1 MVKNNKIPKFCM
13 WLQYALKGL
22 SHKAPHA
29 LKGQKLLAQG
39 NALGN
44 LAVCLS
50 PCKGKSFQYLL
61 LLFLML
67 LGNNAWGQTY
77 EEKLLYST
85 DFQDWENVK
94 SSDPET
100 EVNTNNSNV
109 PIKTTDGQALS
120 FFLTKTS
127 VDRSAIQ
134 DATRNWDYT
143 NLVTKGWMKAE
154 KSTQAQVRTSTLKH
168 VTKVT
173 FVQAGTGTPCGWG
186 LKVIGKN
193 GEEIIYSYELKETT
207 GEKISIDVNRDNVQ
221 LVFYNI
227 KGSKYCF
234 MTSLEIYGNV
244 KVKSNYTVTYYD
256 TDGKS
261 LGSESVTANSKLK
274 YNTEYT
280 NQVKQNVSKESAF
293 RGWFNGVGPSAEK
306 VAEGTP
312 VDMDLNLYAK
322 VTPKETATD
331 GSEYTYDLTKNNFY
345 QEDHELIDINGGKYH
360 HDGWIFENEGTIL
373 LQVAKNAHIE
383 MTTST
388 GTTTRDYTGGV
399 PATITLDIPAGTVV
413 KNLQVRN
420 YIPVYV
426 SFDLKNNQGQCPEQ
440 ILCEPLTG
448 KATLPSNDL
457 IYHEGYTFTGWT
469 DANETKIYQAREEVV
484 FTESTILH
492 PKMEQNTIDITDTNT
507 RLEVSWD
514 FDHTKAPALSLGK
527 SSPKTMPY
535 TKTVNIENEKRDI
548 TLMMDVTKEGA
559 KIDNTD
565 SNINEFPGEGG
576 QFNNGTQFSLPA
588 VYGMTLT
595 INASEKVDNRFNI
608 STNFGTADDDAKVT
622 VSDGTKNI
630 DGTISED
637 KKSIT
642 FIYNGD
648 AKNINIQIV
657 QAGIKAKTWGFFRNI
672 SVTYPVLPN
681 IVLSKTISNA
691 DKDTYPNEKTE
702 NAGTVKITK
711 KTAEGNTGARYKEG
725 EVVTITTTP
734 STCYTFQGFK
744 QGDNSLAAT
753 SSFEYT
759 VQEGINNIEVVYD
772 RKTLYQV
779 IVKPSDPSLGTV
791 SLFPKYDNFY
801 NEKYNDKGEVTQ
813 IECWYTEGTQV
824 TATGEAITDYMID
837 YWQEGNGTYGGITH
851 EFTVGTSN
859 QTLIA
864 HFAQGH
870 LGSVNFVIPEGL
882 VNGEGQKKDF
892 KYAISV
898 KPNSI
903 NNVRSFTIPTNYTLF
918 KSIDNDGKTVE
929 QYYTLKY
936 WALLKDDNTLDNT
949 KDYKLGKTYS
959 FSKDKETIYLIP
971 VFEKNPAT
979 QTNRI
984 NDPIIRYDFAR
995 KVKEYYD
1002 PTAKATRKVCA
1013 QTVNIGKNQQVF
1025 WTSKVRV
1032 EVREGGQDY
1041 PHWRDVA
1048 LWCDTGKKGYIRNEQ
1063 FDNWCAFGPGTTFWF
1078 PSGTGT
1084 KISLMSYSKITSTTI
1099 DDSVPTLDRERTNS
1113 ERKKAGLPT
1122 LEEEENGAKSYMYV
1136 YTHTTQKPNLRPAIK
1151 IGDDYSYYQWL
1162 ELSTLAANWV
1172 ELHTETNDEL
1182 RGIIQDIKPVTTG
1195 ESHEYRELE
1204 DGGLAFHKG
1213 ERVKMTF
1220 NRKKGYE
1227 LDKILDPD
1235 KLDKDGEPVAVLKMN
1250 DDGTVNMVGF
1260 DDGTT
1265 TKPVDKNT
1273 DDSWGTAGTTV
1284 FVLRKAE
1291 KNQSGKDQSGKE
1303 CYLTSDSIRTQYELE
1318 FDITTHRRLQV
1329 CFKEMKNTYYIT
1341 YNAGNQAEG
1350 TSPEATWVEAG
1361 DQFVVP
1367 KNKTLYYEGNTLD
1380 HWVDGAGNEY
1390 KIGKSYEAPKKFIRM
1405 VPVFKPN
1412 EFNIL
1417 NLQQE
1422 ATATW
1427 NFAKS
1432 YGAPTINYEGTKGI
1446 LVTQL
1451 ETENPEKAGEKLS
1464 IDLKITLDGSKG
1476 KFNNV
1481 SSVDRPERIQINQGS
1496 IVEFPSTPGCVAKWT
1511 ATEDNKKLT
1520 IAGETVTLSNQEAS
1534 VTCSGASSIQKVEFN
1549 QGDGA
1554 YSKSFS
1560 VTYKPQTATKAT
1572 IESLTCKG
1580 TTLNA
1585 TTIQNMMST
1594 DKCVTFTLSPW
1605 VNDNDTIP
1613 AVTGKATENGTVT
1626 ATKATVLSPECVATV
1641 KTQSGIVVE
1650 TYPIKFKF
1658 ETPTVAPTLD
1668 KLTIN
1673 GAEYTGNTGS
1683 TIELNNVPRSGAIK
1697 LNFNRPMKATNFTYE
1712 NASGTVSSST
1722 DIGKEQII
1730 KYWDLPAGKTVILTI
1745 TPTEDIYGSVYGQP
1759 ITLTLHVA
1767 EDKTLYHR
1775 HNFNFIVGKDGNM
1788 DAAIEAANKNTET
1801 VHRYYI
1807 FVPDGEYQL
1816 TGNTTIS
1823 YNTNAADKDL
1833 PADENGKPRKDMDG
1847 KNNGKTEIRK
1857 SNISLIGQSKEGVK
1871 IWNHPVVEGISYT
1884 ATLHL
1889 DKTATDFYAQDLTL
1903 ENQFNYWGA
1912 HDGSSGAGRAV
1923 AFCDQGNRSVLKN
1936 VALMSYQDTY
1946 YSCNSSPDYRGYFEN
1961 CDLAGVVDW
1970 ICGNGDIW
1978 FEKCNLIVR
1987 DRTGNN
1993 ISAPNTEDTQA
2004 WGYVFNNCTIRPET
2018 DKPTQL
2024 KGNDWT
2030 LARPWYKS
2038 PACTFLNTKMYTL
2051 PRTYGWNKMTEGLK
2065 VRFHEYNSVDESN
2078 TIIPLG
2084 TRSLAACSPAPGS
2097 DDCILTNT
2105 SDYNIRNVMS
2115 GNDAFEPQELCKQ
2128 IDAQSGLLSKKDE
2141 ELEDKE
2147 KVDTE
2152 NHIIWEDNLGLDDD
2166 KLHWND
2172 QKEALCYFLF
2182 KLDNGKWIYQTN
2194 VTENYVNLTQYGKGY
2209 YCVRAANQRGGLGVA
2224 TNSIEFTLADAYKL
2238 EIKKVGD
2245 YKEGDKDY
2253 GWSTIC
2259 LPFNAR
2265 VPEGVTAY
2273 AATAHNSTNETDIIN
2288 DFTMTL
2294 TAVDVINANKGYVVY
2309 GPVGPHYF
2317 HSTSSESTAPTI
2329 LKGNPTSEY
2338 ISSDN
2343 NNGYVLSYKTWGLG
2357 FYKYTGS
2364 KLSPYRAWLPQNMV
2378 SKSNDENLALGK
2390 QAIHLVFAKGTS
2402 GILSPVIQ
2410 ADNKEEKLFNLSG
2423 QQVEKATKGLV
2434 ITRKKGK
2441 FIKK

>member
-1 MVKNNKIPKFCM
+1 MIKNN
-13 WLQYALKGL
+13 
-22 SHKAPHA
+22 
-29 LKGQKLLAQG
+29 
-39 NALGN
+39 
-44 LAVCLS
+44 
-50 PCKGKSFQYLL
+50 KSFQYLL
-61 LLFLML
+61 VLFLML
-67 LGNNAWGQTY
+67 LGNNAWGQSTY

-85 DFQDWENVK
+85 DFQDWKNVSK
-94 SSDPET
+94 STSET

-127 VDRSAIQ
+127 VENSAIQ

-193 GEEIIYSYELKETT
+193 GEEIIYSTELKETT
-207 GEKISIDVNRDNVQ
+207 GERITIDVNRDNVQ

-244 KVKSNYTVTYYD
+244 EVKSNYTVTYYD
-256 TDGKS
+256 ADGTTS
-261 LGSESVTANSKLK
+261 LGSESVTANSNLT
-274 YNTEYT
+274 YNTDYT
-280 NQVKQNVSKESAF
+280 NQVNVPTGSAF

-306 VAEGTP
+306 VAEGTM
-312 VDMDLNLYAK
+312 VDMNLDLYAK
-322 VTPKETATD
+322 VTPIETATD

-345 QEDHELIDINGGKYH
+345 QKDHELIDINGGQYH
-360 HDGWIFENEGTIL
+360 NDGWLFENEGTIL
-373 LQVAKNAHIE
+373 LKVAKNAHIE

-388 GTTTRDYTGGV
+388 GTTTRDYTGGI

-440 ILCEPLTG
+440 ILCEPLKG
-448 KATLPSNDL
+448 KAKLPSNDL
-457 IYHEGYTFTGWT
+457 IYREGYTFTGWT
-469 DANETKIYQAREEVV
+469 DANETKIYQAGEEVV
-484 FTESTILH
+484 FTESTTLH
-492 PKMEQNTIDITDTNT
+492 PKMAQNTIDITDTNT
-507 RLEVSWD
+507 PLTVSWD
-514 FDHTKAPALSLGK
+514 FDHTKAPALSSK
-527 SSPKTMPY
+527 KWSSKTMPY
-535 TKTVNIENEKRDI
+535 THTVTIENEKRDI
-548 TLMMDVTKEGA
+548 TLMMDVTTSGA

-565 SNINEFPGEGG
+565 SNINYFPGEGG

-588 VYGMTLT
+588 VYGMILT
-595 INASEKVDNRFNI
+595 INASEKVDSRFNI

-622 VSDGTKNI
+622 VSDGTNNI
-630 DGTISED
+630 DGVISQD

-642 FIYNGD
+642 FTYNGD

-657 QAGIKAKTWGFFRNI
+657 QAGINAYSWGFYKNI

-681 IVLSKTISNA
+681 IVLSKTILNV
-691 DKDTYPNEKTE
+691 DKDKFPNEKPE
-702 NAGTVKITK
+702 NAGTVQITK
-711 KTAEGNTGARYKEG
+711 QTAEGNTGARYKVG
-725 EVVTITTTP
+725 DVVTITTTP
-734 STCYTFQGFK
+734 STCYTFQEFK
-744 QGDNSLAAT
+744 QDGNSLAAT

-759 VQEGINNIEVVYD
+759 VKDGINNIDVIYE
-772 RKTLYQV
+772 RQQLYQV

-791 SLFPKYDNFY
+791 SLSPRYDNFY
-801 NEKYNDKGEVTQ
+801 NEKYNEDKGEVTQ

-824 TATGEAITDYMID
+824 EAKGEAITDYMID
-837 YWQEGNGTYGGITH
+837 YWKEENGTQYNGISYK
-851 EFTVGTSN
+851 FTVGTSN

-864 HFAQGH
+864 HFALGH
-870 LGSVNFVIPEGL
+870 PGSVNFVIPEGLL

-892 KYAISV
+892 KNAISV
-898 KPNSI
+898 TPNSI
-903 NNVRSFTIPTNYTLF
+903 NNVRTFTIPTNYTLF
-918 KSIDNDGKTVE
+918 KSIDDNGTAFDK
-929 QYYTLKY
+929 YYTLKHWTKQDDTTKEY
-936 WALLKDDNTLDNT
+936 LLGN
-949 KDYKLGKTYS
+949 TYS
-959 FSKDKETIYLIP
+959 FSTEGETITLVP
-971 VFEKNPAT
+971 VFEPNPAT
-979 QTNRI
+979 QDNRI
-984 NDPIIRYDFAR
+984 NDPVIRYDFAR
-995 KVKEYYD
+995 KVKEYED
-1002 PTAKATRKVCA
+1002 PTSKETRKVCA

-1025 WTSKVRV
+1025 WTSKVWV
-1032 EVREGGQDY
+1032 EVRESGEDK

-1048 LWCDTGKKGYIRNEQ
+1048 LWCDTGEKGYIRNEQ

-1078 PSGTGT
+1078 PSGAGT

-1136 YTHTTQKPNLRPAIK
+1136 YTHTTQNPKLRPAIK

-1172 ELHTETNDEL
+1172 NLHTETNDEL
-1182 RGIIQDIKPVTTG
+1182 RGIIQDIKPVNTG

-1273 DDSWGTAGTTV
+1273 DDSWGTASTTV

-1303 CYLTSDSIRTQYELE
+1303 CYLTSDNIRTQYELE

-1341 YNAGNQAEG
+1341 YNAGEYAEG

-1361 DQFVVP
+1361 DQFAVP

-1405 VPVFKPN
+1405 FPVFKPN

-1451 ETENPEKAGEKLS
+1451 ETEDENGKKLS
-1464 IDLKITLDGSKG
+1464 MDLKITLDGSKG

-1481 SSVDRPERIQINQGS
+1481 SSVDHPERIQINQGS
-1496 IVEFPSTPGCVAKWT
+1496 VVEFPSTKDCVAKWT
-1511 ATEDNKKLT
+1511 ATVDGKKLT

-1549 QGDGA
+1549 QGEGA
-1554 YSKSFS
+1554 YSKCFS

-1572 IESLTCKG
+1572 IESLTCNG
-1580 TTLNA
+1580 ITLA
-1585 TTIQNMMST
+1585 ADKIREMMNGN

-1605 VNDNDTIP
+1605 ENDNDTIP
-1613 AVTGKATENGTVT
+1613 AVTGTATENGTVT
-1626 ATKATVLSPECVATV
+1626 VTKATVLSPECVATV

-1658 ETPTVAPTLD
+1658 ETPSDAPTLD

-1683 TIELNNVPRSGAIK
+1683 TIELNDVPRSGAIK
-1697 LNFNRPMKATNFTYE
+1697 LKFNRPMKATNFTYE

-1722 DIGKEQII
+1722 DIGKEQFI
-1730 KYWDLPAGKTVILTI
+1730 KYWDLPTGKTVTLTMK
-1745 TPTEDIYGSVYGQP
+1745 PTGDIYGSTYAP
-1759 ITLTLHVA
+1759 EIKLTLHVA

-1775 HNFNFIVGKDGNM
+1775 HKFDFIVGKDGNM
-1788 DAAIEAANKNTET
+1788 DKAIEAANNNDKTD
-1801 VHRYYI
+1801 HRYYI
-1807 FVPDGEYQL
+1807 FVPDGKYEL
-1816 TGNTTIS
+1816 TGNTTIFFS
-1823 YNTNAADKDL
+1823 ENPVDEYGKDR
-1833 PADENGKPRKDMDG
+1833 PDMNG
-1847 KNNGKTEIRK
+1847 KNNHMTEIRK

-1884 ATLHL
+1884 ATIHL
-1889 DKTATDFYAQDLTL
+1889 NNTNDFYAQDLTL

-1912 HDGSSGAGRAV
+1912 HGGSSGAGRAV
-1923 AFCDQGNRSVLKN
+1923 AFWDQGNRSVLKN
-1936 VALMSYQDTY
+1936 VALMSWQDTY
-1946 YSCNSSPDYRGYFEN
+1946 YSSNANADYRGYFEN

-1993 ISAPNTEDTQA
+1993 IAAPNTEVSQA
-2004 WGYVFNNCTIRPET
+2004 WGYVFNNCTISPET

-2030 LARPWYKS
+2030 LARPWDKS

-2097 DDCILTNT
+2097 DDCILTKTNAT
-2105 SDYNIRNVMS
+2105 DYNIRNVMG

-2128 IDAQSGLLSKKDE
+2128 IDSESGLAAKKNE
-2141 ELEDKE
+2141 ETEEIEEIADQ
-2147 KVDTE
+2147 E
-2152 NHIIWEDNLGLDDD
+2152 NHLI
-2166 KLHWND
+2166 WND
-2172 QKEALCYFLF
+2172 DLKIENNKLQWTDCTEALCYFLF
-2182 KLDNGKWIYQTN
+2182 KWDETSKKWIYQTN
-2194 VTENYVNLTQYGKGY
+2194 VDVNYVYLSNYGPGY
-2209 YCVRAANQRGGLGVA
+2209 YCVRAANQRGGLGLA
-2224 TNSIEFTLADAYKL
+2224 TKALL
-2238 EIKKVGD
+2238 
-2245 YKEGDKDY
+2245 YKEQKPYELVIQPVGEYKEENEAY
-2253 GWSTIC
+2253 GWTTLC
-2259 LPFNAR
+2259 LPFNAL
-2265 VPEGVTAY
+2265 VPTEGVTVY
-2273 AATAHNSTNETDIIN
+2273 AATAHNKQTATDLVT

-2294 TAVDVINANKGYVVY
+2294 TPVEVINANKGYIVY
-2309 GPVGPHYF
+2309 GKATSETTPVTHLFYP
-2317 HSTSSESTAPTI
+2317 TSSESINKPTI
-2329 LKGNPTSEY
+2329 LKGNETDED
-2338 ISSDN
+2338 ISSTN
-2343 NNGYVLSYKTWGLG
+2343 INCYVLAFKSTLGLG
-2357 FYKYTGS
+2357 FYKYTGK
-2364 KLSPYRAWLPQNMV
+2364 KLKAHRAWLPQDMV
-2378 SKSNDENLALGK
+2378 STSNQEALSMGK
-2390 QAIHLVFAKGTS
+2390 RAIHFVFAKGEDTA
-2402 GILSPVIQ
+2402 IHNPIIWQ
-2410 ADNKEEKLFNLSG
+2410 NDPEDDKYYNLSG
-2423 QQVEKATKGLV
+2423 QRVETPSKPGIYISK
-2434 ITRKKGK
+2434 KKGK
-2441 FIKK
+2441 MIIR

>member
-1 MVKNNKIPKFCM
+1 MVKYNENFR
-13 WLQYALKGL
+13 
-22 SHKAPHA
+22 
-29 LKGQKLLAQG
+29 
-39 NALGN
+39 
-44 LAVCLS
+44 
-50 PCKGKSFQYLL
+50 YLL
-61 LLFLML
+61 LLFLMM
-67 LGNNAWGQTY
+67 LGNNAWAQTY

-85 DFQDWENVK
+85 DFQDW
-94 SSDPET
+94 T
-100 EVNTNNSNV
+100 EAGS
-109 PIKTTDGQALS
+109 IKTERTVSQ
-120 FFLTKTS
+120 KT
-127 VDRSAIQ
+127 
-134 DATRNWDYT
+134 T
-143 NLVTKGWMKAE
+143 NGKPLNFKLME
-154 KSTQAQVRTSTLKH
+154 
-168 VTKVT
+168 TKVAPNGT
-173 FVQAGTGTPCGWG
+173 DSKFTNAFITPGYLKLSDNSTTAYIETSPLTSITKVKYVQAATGKDRGIKLEVRGDEDSEWVTLSTEYAVQAGSIIE
-186 LKVIGKN
+186 K
-193 GEEIIYSYELKETT
+193 EI
-207 GEKISIDVNRDNVQ
+207 EKRTNVR
-221 LVFYNI
+221 LRFSNLSSS
-227 KGSKYCF
+227 KGAF

-244 KVKSNYTVTYYD
+244 EVKSNYTVTYYN
-256 TDGKS
+256 TDGTTS
-261 LGSESVTANSKLK
+261 LDSESVTANSNLT
-274 YNTEYT
+274 YNTDYT
-280 NQVKQNVSKESAF
+280 NQVKQNVPLGSAF
-293 RGWFNGVGPSAEK
+293 RGWFNGTGPSAEK
-306 VAEGTP
+306 VAEGTT

-322 VTPKETATD
+322 VTPIETATD

-360 HDGWIFENEGTIL
+360 NDGWLFENEGTIL

-413 KNLQVRN
+413 KNLLVRN

-448 KATLPSNDL
+448 KATLPSNNL
-457 IYHEGYTFTGWT
+457 IYREGYTFTGWT
-469 DANETKIYQAREEVV
+469 DANETKIYQAGEEVV
-484 FTESTILH
+484 FTESTTLH
-492 PKMEQNTIDITDTNT
+492 PKMVQNTIDITDTNT
-507 RLEVSWD
+507 QLTVSWD
-514 FDHTKAPALSLGK
+514 FDHTKAPVLNSGK
-527 SSPKTMPY
+527 WSPKTTMPY
-535 TKTVNIENEKRDI
+535 TKTVNIENKKRDV
-548 TLMMDVTKEGA
+548 TLMMDVTTKKS

-565 SNINEFPGEGG
+565 PDINGFPGEGG

-595 INASEKVDNRFNI
+595 INASTKVDSRFNI

-622 VSDGTKNI
+622 VSDGTNHI
-630 DGTISED
+630 DGKISED

-642 FIYNGD
+642 FTYNGD

-657 QAGIKAKTWGFFRNI
+657 QAGIKAYTWGFFRNI

-681 IVLSKTISNA
+681 VVISKTISNA
-691 DKDTYPNEKTE
+691 DENTYPNEKPE
-702 NAGTVKITK
+702 NAGTVEITK
-711 KTAEGNTGARYKEG
+711 QTAEGNTGARYKEG
-725 EVVTITTTP
+725 DVVTITTTP
-734 STCYTFQGFK
+734 TDCYTFQEFK
-744 QGDNSLAAT
+744 KGDNSLATTT
-753 SSFEYT
+753 SFDYK
-759 VQEGINNIEVVYD
+759 VQDGINNIEVIYE
-772 RKTLYQV
+772 RQQLYQV

-791 SLFPKYDNFY
+791 SLSPKYDNFY

-813 IECWYTEGTQV
+813 IECWYTEGTKV

-837 YWQEGNGTYGGITH
+837 DWKEKDVTLGKGISY

-859 QTLIA
+859 KTLIA

-870 LGSVNFVIPEGL
+870 LGSVNFIIPDGLL
-882 VNGEGQKKDF
+882 VNGINGKDQKTDF
-892 KYAISV
+892 KNAISV
-898 KPNSI
+898 TPNSM

-929 QYYTLKY
+929 QYYTLKH
-936 WALLKDDNTLDNT
+936 WIRQVVQDNQDDNTHT
-949 KDYKLGKTYS
+949 QEYKLGKTYS
-959 FSKDKETIYLIP
+959 FSKDKETITLVP
-971 VFEKNPAT
+971 VFEQNPAT
-979 QTNRI
+979 QNNRT
-984 NDPIIRYDFAR
+984 NDPVIRYDFAR
-995 KVKEYYD
+995 KVKEYDD
-1002 PTAKATRKVCA
+1002 PTKKETRKVCA

-1025 WTSKVRV
+1025 WTSKVWV
-1032 EVREGGQDY
+1032 NVREGGEDK

-1136 YTHTTQKPNLRPAIK
+1136 YTHTTQNPKLRPAIK

-1172 ELHTETNDEL
+1172 NLHTETNDDS
-1182 RGIIQDIKPVTTG
+1182 RGIINKKDIKPVTTDEG
-1195 ESHEYRELE
+1195 HEYRELE
-1204 DGGLAFHKG
+1204 DGGVAFHKG

-1250 DDGTVNMVGF
+1250 DNGTVDMVGF
-1260 DDGTT
+1260 NDVSTT
-1265 TKPVDKNT
+1265 TPVDKNQ
-1273 DDSWGTAGTTV
+1273 DGSWGTASSSV

-1291 KNQSGKDQSGKE
+1291 KNQSGKDQSGKK

-1341 YNAGNQAEG
+1341 YNAGEFAEG

-1361 DQFVVP
+1361 DLFAVP
-1367 KNKTLYYEGNTLD
+1367 KNKTLYYEGNTLH
-1380 HWVDGAGNEY
+1380 HWVDGAGKVYN
-1390 KIGKSYEAPKKFIRM
+1390 IGESYNAPTKFIRM
-1405 VPVFKPN
+1405 FPVFEPN

-1417 NLQQE
+1417 NLTKE

-1427 NFAKS
+1427 HFAKS

-1451 ETENPEKAGEKLS
+1451 ETEDENHKKLS
-1464 IDLKITLDGSKG
+1464 MDLKITLDGSKG

-1481 SSVDRPERIQINQGS
+1481 SSVDHPERIQINQGS
-1496 IVEFPSTPGCVAKWT
+1496 IVEFPSTKDCVAKWT
-1511 ATEDNKKLT
+1511 ATVDNKKLT

-1613 AVTGKATENGTVT
+1613 AVKGKATENGTVT

-1650 TYPIKFKF
+1650 TYPIKFIF
-1658 ETPTVAPTLD
+1658 DTPAVAPTLD
-1668 KLTIN
+1668 KLTVN
-1673 GAEYTGNTGS
+1673 GTIYTDNIGNA
-1683 TIELNNVPRSGAIK
+1683 IELNNVPRTGAIK

-1775 HNFNFIVGKDGNM
+1775 HTFAFIVGKDGNM
-1788 DAAIEAANKNTET
+1788 DEAIEAANKNDKTD
-1801 VHRYYI
+1801 HRYYI

-1833 PADENGKPRKDMDG
+1833 PADENGKPRKDMNG
-1847 KNNGKTEIRK
+1847 KNNHMTKISK
-1857 SNISLIGQSKEGVK
+1857 SNISLIGQSKEGVT

-2004 WGYVFNNCTIRPET
+2004 WGYVFNNCTISPET

-2024 KGNDWT
+2024 KDNDWT
-2030 LARPWYKS
+2030 LARPWDKS
-2038 PACTFLNTKMYTL
+2038 PACTFLNTKMYTQ

-2097 DDCILTNT
+2097 DDCILTDIT
-2105 SDYNIRNVMS
+2105 DYNIRNVMG
-2115 GNDAFEPQELCKQ
+2115 GNDGFEPQELCKQ

-2152 NHIIWEDNLGLDDD
+2152 NHIIWDDKLGLDDD

-2182 KLDNGKWIYQTN
+2182 KLDDNGKWIYQTN
-2194 VTENYVNLTQYGKGY
+2194 VTENYVYLTQYGKGY

-2224 TNSIEFTLADAYKL
+2224 TNSIEFTLTDRYTL
-2238 EIKKVGD
+2238 EIKKVGE

-2309 GPVGPHYF
+2309 GPVGFHYF

>member
-1 MVKNNKIPKFCM
+1 MNRKNKIST
-13 WLQYALKGL
+13 G
-22 SHKAPHA
+22 
-29 LKGQKLLAQG
+29 KLLR
-39 NALGN
+39 
-44 LAVCLS
+44 S
-50 PCKGKSFQYLL
+50 IILL
-61 LLFLML
+61 LMM
-67 LGNNAWGQTY
+67 GWMGSAWAQDATTS
-77 EEKLLYST
+77 EQLLYST
-85 DFQDWENVK
+85 DFTEWTKINHK
-94 SSDPET
+94 TATNT
-100 EVNTNNSNV
+100 EVKKKTEGSNEEFTFTFNGVGVAPNGTNSKFPNYTGYMITAKYQGEYSKSEPSVVTSPLNSITKIELTQGATGGDRG
-109 PIKTTDGQALS
+109 IKVSVMGDGDKDWVVLHDKYISNA
-120 FFLTKTS
+120 
-127 VDRSAIQ
+127 
-134 DATRNWDYT
+134 
-143 NLVTKGWMKAE
+143 KGE
-154 KSTQAQVRTSTLKH
+154 SLRL
-168 VTKVT
+168 
-173 FVQAGTGTPCGWG
+173 
-186 LKVIGKN
+186 N
-193 GEEIIYSYELKETT
+193 
-207 GEKISIDVNRDNVQ
+207 VNRKHCK
-221 LVFYNI
+221 I
-227 KGSKYCF
+227 KF
-234 MTSLEIYGNV
+234 ESLTLTQNAFILDLKIYGNV
-244 KVKSNYTVTYYD
+244 EVKSNYTVTYYD

-261 LGSESVTANSKLK
+261 LGSELIKANSNLK

-280 NQVKQNVSKESAF
+280 NQVKQNVPSGSAF
-293 RGWFNGVGPSAEK
+293 RGWFNGTGPSAEK

-312 VDMDLNLYAK
+312 VDMDLKLYAK
-322 VTPKETATD
+322 VTPIETATD

-345 QEDHELIDINGGKYH
+345 QEDHELIEINGGKYH
-360 HDGWIFENEGTIL
+360 HDGWLFENEGTIL

-399 PATITLDIPAGTVV
+399 PATLTLDIPAGTVV

-440 ILCEPLTG
+440 ILCEPSTN
-448 KATLPSNDL
+448 KATLPSNNL
-457 IYHEGYTFTGWT
+457 IYREGYTFTGWT
-469 DANETKIYQAREEVV
+469 DANETKIYQAGEEVV
-484 FTESTILH
+484 FTESTTLH
-492 PKMEQNTIDITDTNT
+492 PKMVQNTIDITDTNT
-507 RLEVSWD
+507 QLTVSWD

-535 TKTVNIENEKRDI
+535 THTVNIENEKRDI

-565 SNINEFPGEGG
+565 SNINTFEGEGG

-595 INASEKVDNRFNI
+595 INASTKVDSRYNI

-642 FIYNGD
+642 FTYNGD

-672 SVTYPVLPN
+672 TVTYPVLPN
-681 IVLSKTISNA
+681 VVIRKTISNA
-691 DKDTYPNEKTE
+691 DEDRYPNEKPE
-702 NAGTVKITK
+702 NAGTVEITK
-711 KTAEGNTGARYKEG
+711 QTAEGNTGARYKVG
-725 EVVTITTTP
+725 DKVTITTTP
-734 STCYTFQGFK
+734 SDCYTFNEFK
-744 QGDNSLAAT
+744 QDDNSLAT
-753 SSFEYT
+753 STSFEYT
-759 VQEGINNIEVVYD
+759 VKDGINNIEVVYD

-791 SLFPKYDNFY
+791 SLTPKYDNFY
-801 NEKYNDKGEVTQ
+801 NEKYNDKREVTQ

-824 TATGEAITDYMID
+824 KATGEAITDYMID
-837 YWQEGNGTYGGITH
+837 YWKEENGTQHNGISYG
-851 EFTVGTSN
+851 FMVGTSN

-864 HFAQGH
+864 HFALEH
-870 LGSVNFVIPEGL
+870 TGSVNFVIPEGLL

-892 KYAISV
+892 KNAISV
-898 KPNSI
+898 TPNSI

-918 KSIDNDGKTVE
+918 KSIDNNGNAVE
-929 QYYTLKY
+929 QYYTLKH
-936 WALLKDDNTLDNT
+936 WTDGKNQE
-949 KDYKLGKTYS
+949 YKLGNTYS
-959 FSKDKETIYLIP
+959 FSKEGDTINLVP
-971 VFEKNPAT
+971 VFEKNDAT
-979 QTNRI
+979 QDNRTN
-984 NDPIIRYDFAR
+984 NPVIRYDFAR
-995 KVKEYYD
+995 KVKEYDD
-1002 PTAKATRKVCA
+1002 PTAKETRKVCA
-1013 QTVNIGKNQQVF
+1013 QTVNIGKNKQVF
-1025 WTSKVRV
+1025 WTTKVWV
-1032 EVREGGQDY
+1032 EVRESGQDKKD
-1041 PHWRDVA
+1041 WRDVA

-1172 ELHTETNDEL
+1172 NLHTETNDDS
-1182 RGIIQDIKPVTTG
+1182 RGIINKKDIKPVTTDEG
-1195 ESHEYRELE
+1195 HEYRELE
-1204 DGGLAFHKG
+1204 DGGVAFHKG

-1260 DDGTT
+1260 DDVSTT
-1265 TKPVDKNT
+1265 TPVLQNPDG
-1273 DDSWGTAGTTV
+1273 SWGTASSTV

-1291 KNQSGKDQSGKE
+1291 ENQSGKDQSGKK

-1318 FDITTHRRLQV
+1318 FDITTHRNLQI

-1341 YNAGNQAEG
+1341 YNAGDKAEG
-1350 TSPEATWVEAG
+1350 TSPEATWVEHG
-1361 DQFVVP
+1361 DQFVIP
-1367 KNKTLYYEGNTLD
+1367 TNKTLYYEGNTLD
-1380 HWVDGAGNEY
+1380 HWVDGAGTVYE
-1390 KIGKSYEAPKKFIRM
+1390 IGKPYNAPEKFIRM
-1405 VPVFKPN
+1405 FPVFEPN

-1417 NLQQE
+1417 NLTKE

-1432 YGAPTINYEGTKGI
+1432 DGAPTINYEGTKGI

-1451 ETENPEKAGEKLS
+1451 ETEAENGKKLS
-1464 IDLKITLDGSKG
+1464 MDLKITLDGSKG

-1481 SSVDRPERIQINQGS
+1481 SNTKNPERIQINQGS
-1496 IVEFPSTPGCVAKWT
+1496 IVEFPSTKDCVAKWT

-1520 IAGETVTLSNQEAS
+1520 IAGQTVTLSNQEAS

-1572 IESLTCKG
+1572 IKTLTCKDK
-1580 TTLNA
+1580 TLDA
-1585 TTIQNMMST
+1585 TEILKMMNST
-1594 DKCVTFTLSPW
+1594 EKCVTFTLSPW
-1605 VNDNDTIP
+1605 ENDNDTIA
-1613 AVTGKATENGTVT
+1613 AVTGTATENGTVT
-1626 ATKATVLSPECVATV
+1626 VTKATVLSPECVATV
-1641 KTQSGIVVE
+1641 KTQSGIVVK

-1658 ETPTVAPTLD
+1658 NTPSEAPTLG

-1673 GAEYTGNTGS
+1673 GTEYTGNIGS
-1683 TIELNNVPRSGAIK
+1683 TIELNDVPRSGVIK

-1730 KYWDLPAGKTVILTI
+1730 KYWDLPAGKTVTLTI
-1745 TPTEDIYGSVYGQP
+1745 KPTGDIYGSTYGQV
-1759 ITLTLHVA
+1759 ITLIIRVA
-1767 EDKTLYHR
+1767 KEETIYQRQTFD
-1775 HNFNFIVGKDGNM
+1775 FIVGKDGNM
-1788 DAAIEAANKNTET
+1788 DEAIKAANENTKT
-1801 VHRYYI
+1801 NLRYYI
-1807 FVPDGEYQL
+1807 FVPDGDYQL

-1823 YNTNAADKDL
+1823 YNINVKDEEL
-1833 PADENGKPRKDMDG
+1833 PADENGKPRKDMNG

-1857 SNISLIGQSKEGVK
+1857 SNISLIGQSKEGVT

-1884 ATLHL
+1884 ATINLNN
-1889 DKTATDFYAQDLTL
+1889 TNDFYAQDLTL

-1936 VALMSYQDTY
+1936 VALKSYQDTY
-1946 YSCNSSPDYRGYFEN
+1946 YSSNSNADYRGYFEN
-1961 CDLAGVVDW
+1961 CDLWGVVDW

-1993 ISAPNTEDTQA
+1993 IVASSTEKSQA
-2004 WGYVFNNCTIRPET
+2004 WGYVFNNCTIKPET

-2030 LARPWYKS
+2030 LARPWNNS
-2038 PACTFLNTKMYTL
+2038 PACTFLNTKMYTQ
-2051 PRTYGWNKMTEGLK
+2051 PRTYGWNRMTSGLV
-2065 VRFHEYNSVDESN
+2065 VRFHEYNSLDDSN
-2078 TIIPLG
+2078 TPIPLG

-2115 GNDAFEPQELCKQ
+2115 GTDAFEPQELCKQ
-2128 IDAQSGLLSKKDE
+2128 IDAESGLQSKKDE

-2147 KVDTE
+2147 KIDTE
-2152 NHIIWEDNLGLDDD
+2152 NHIIWKDSISTNDNLLQW
-2166 KLHWND
+2166 KH
-2172 QKEALCYFLF
+2172 QKEALCYFIF
-2182 KLDNGKWIYQTN
+2182 KLDEETQKWIYKANTI
-2194 VTENYVNLTQYGKGY
+2194 ENQINLNDYGNGF
-2209 YCVRAANQRGGLGVA
+2209 YCIRAANQRGGLGSA
-2224 TNSIEFTLADAYKL
+2224 TQAIKYELADPYKL
-2238 EIKKVGD
+2238 EIKKI
-2245 YKEGDKDY
+2245 EGYEEGKY

-2259 LPFNAR
+2259 LPFNAK
-2265 VPEGVTAY
+2265 VPTGVIAY
-2273 AATAHNSTNETDIIN
+2273 AATAHNMNDSTSLVN
-2288 DFTMTL
+2288 DLTMTL
-2294 TAVDVINANKGYVVY
+2294 TPVTVINANKGYVVY
-2309 GPVGPHYF
+2309 GQVGEYYF
-2317 HSTSSESTAPTI
+2317 HPTSSESTAATI
-2329 LKGNPTSEY
+2329 LKGNPKYEA
-2338 ISSDN
+2338 IPVEN
-2343 NNGYVLSYKTWGLG
+2343 NKGYVLSYKSTWGIG

-2364 KLSPYRAWLPQNMV
+2364 TLAANRAWLPKEMV
-2378 SKSNDENLALGK
+2378 SQNNQDNLALGK
-2390 QAIHLVFAKGTS
+2390 QNIRFAIAPGTTS
-2402 GILSPVIQ
+2402 IASPTL
-2410 ADNKEEKLFNLSG
+2410 DKKDEKEIIYNLNG
-2423 QQVEKATKGLV
+2423 QQVDKASARGG
-2434 ITRKKGK
+2434 IFISSQKGK
-2441 FIKK
+2441 FYKAPGSSGGRR